1 MEASKSKRDMAWG
14 LMMITFGVA
23 ALLNIFAD
31 VSEWA
36 IVATFAAGGLVC
48 LALYLTNRTDW
59 TLLIPA
65 YILLAVTLIAFVVLA
80 DLIRGDI
87 IATAVLV
94 IIGTPFL
101 AVYLLNRENW
111 WALIPAYV
119 LYMVGIMVFLIGLNV
134 LQDGII
140 PLYVLGSIGLPFL
153 LVYFLNRENWWALIP
168 AYVMFAVGIMVA
180 LIDLRVLKNFAIPA
194 YVMFAIALPFFF
206 VFLRNRKNNR
216 WALIPGGITGVI
228 GLSFFIATDLAQY
241 VLPAVLLIAGVW
253 ILFGS
258 VGRRKEDE

>member
-1 MEASKSKRDMAWG
+1 MENSSSKRDMAWG

-31 VSEWA
+31 VSEWV
-36 IVATFAAGGLVC
+36 IVGTFAAGGLIC
-48 LALYLTNRTDW
+48 LALYLTKRSDW
-59 TLLIPA
+59 VLLIPA
-65 YILLAVTLIAFVVLA
+65 YILLAVALIAFVVLA

-87 IATAVLV
+87 IATVVLI

-101 AVYLLNRENW
+101 AVYLLNRKNW

-134 LQDGII
+134 LQGGII
-140 PLYVLGSIGLPFL
+140 PLYVLGSIGAPFL

-168 AYVMFAVGIMVA
+168 AWVMLAVGVMVA
-180 LIDLRVLKNFAIPA
+180 LIDLRVLTDLAIPA

-206 VFLRNRKNNR
+206 VFLRNRKENR
-216 WALIPGGITGVI
+216 WALIPGGITAVI
-228 GLSFFIATDLAQY
+228 GLSFFVATDLAKF
-241 VLPAVLLIAGVW
+241 VIPAALLIAGVW

-258 VGRRKEDE
+258 VNRRKEDE